1 MIIGDLKESDFT
13 YKILDHHYTLDH
25 LIFIYKITYFFIIIP
40 ITRYFVYV
48 YKKKL
53 ILITYIKYTLQK
65 QILRIMSTYIQNKKM
80 L

>member
-13 YKILDHHYTLDH
+13 YKILDHHYILDH